1 VVLRSGGESA
11 EVDAAS
17 SGMDADSLLLMT
29 FEMTLAT
36 LIQAAAEDNRIQLYV
51 RVADVPLTVRDG
63 SHGGKAWRF
72 VTLADDDSDHQ
83 CTLRLYDAQVCRH
96 IEGTRGCLRTEYT
109 QVLLEFMRRWF
120 LLINLVSATTSV
132 SVCHG

>member
-1 VVLRSGGESA
+1 
-11 EVDAAS
+11 
-17 SGMDADSLLLMT
+17 MDADSLLLMT